1 MDGRYSNMP
10 VRIEIKKEMLVS
22 EYTLRNNL
30 LDIPYF
36 LIQMYLE
43 TGDGEYLTYFGK
55 RVKVTEEE
63 VPIVSDHWRQ
73 NVPFW
78 SKWSLRDLMKVSV
91 GVNVRPALIRITP
104 RIVKSVSE
112 EIIQRIKSNVSIPME
127 WRSLLLRRIGLSHP
141 LHDSLIQYHS
151 IGEDGDEGQLFSS
164 EEESF
169 LSSFP
174 EARVPD
180 IEYVGNNEVRVDVEY
195 FARDQEDWTMFSS
208 RVQLCFALSNAEAM
222 PEISETFVTG
232 VEYEGDQRTFLEKN
246 VNNLAEL
253 KKEQHLWRQY
263 SLWIVSYPSRY
274 WSQFCVAFSSH
285 RVYCLPEIW
294 LKNLNG
300 DRNIADVRKGLQY
313 VDQNIGSVQHFEYNY
328 RIDAVSLGEPRSCDA
343 GYFPSVEVDHRA
355 ASLSMAEE
363 TYLRVQDEYMKV
375 RRQKKQFGLYSLPMT
390 CVYDLDTV
398 QLCLRIACVEDV
410 AKIIFSMVCRLH
422 FQSSSE
428 EIREWGVQDSLWNL
442 GYPLPETDP
451 VVTAIGNR
459 PLCMGVF
466 KGSRFFSQVRVP
478 FGDPLFF
485 YCRERD
491 KGIVGWV
498 SQGIPEDP
506 RGTHLCKRVIGSYQD
521 KCSVPGCSGVPWN
534 NYTVFLFESMYMER
548 SRKNCLFWFSVM
560 GEGFE
565 YHVPFFF
572 VAKKKLRGRSYRS
585 RFGALEWNGNHRAF
599 IGRNGQVVKI

>member
-1 MDGRYSNMP
+1 MP

-43 TGDGEYLTYFGK
+43 TGDGEYLRYFGK
-55 RVKVTEEE
+55 KVRVTEEE
-63 VPIVSDHWRQ
+63 VPIVIDHLKQ
-73 NVPFW
+73 NVPSW
-78 SKWSLRDLMKVSV
+78 SRWTLCDLMKISV
-91 GVNVRPALIRITP
+91 GINVRPALVRITP
-104 RIVKSVSE
+104 RIIKSVSD
-112 EIIQRIKSNVSIPME
+112 EIIQRIKANISIPME
-127 WRSLLLRRIGLSHP
+127 WRSQILRRIGLSHP
-141 LHDSLIQYHS
+141 LHDSLVQYHS
-151 IGEDGDEGQLFSS
+151 VGEDGDEGQLFSV
-164 EEESF
+164 EEENF

-195 FARDQEDWTMFSS
+195 FSRDQEDWVVFSS
-208 RVQLCFALSNAEAM
+208 RVQLCFALRNAETM
-222 PEISETFVTG
+222 PEILETFVNRT
-232 VEYEGDQRTFLEKN
+232 EYVGDQKKFLDER
-246 VNNLAEL
+246 VTGLAEIEHL
-253 KKEQHLWRQY
+253 RSWKEY
-263 SLWIVSYPSRY
+263 SLWFVSYPSRY
-274 WSQFCVAFSSH
+274 WSHFCVAFSSC
-285 RVYCLPEIW
+285 RAYCLPEVW
-294 LKNLNG
+294 FKNVIG
-300 DRNIADVRKGLQY
+300 EKNISDVRKGLQY
-313 VDQNIGSVQHFEYNY
+313 VDQNMGSVRHFEYNY
-328 RIDAVSLGEPRSCDA
+328 RIDAVSLAEPRSSDA
-343 GYFPSVEVDHRA
+343 GYFPSAEVDHRA

-375 RRQKKQFGLYSLPMT
+375 RRQKKYFGLYSLPT
-390 CVYDLDTV
+390 DCVYDLDTV
-398 QLCLRIACVEDV
+398 QLCLKVTCVEDI

-428 EIREWGVQDSLWNL
+428 EIREWSVEDSLWNL
-442 GYPLPETDP
+442 GYPLLDTDP

-521 KCSVPGCSGVPWN
+521 KCGVPGCSGVPWN
-534 NYTVFLFESMYMER
+534 SYTVFLFESMYMER
-548 SRKNCLFWFSVM
+548 SRKNCLFWFTIM

-565 YHVPFFF
+565 YHIPFFF
-572 VAKKKLRGRSYRS
+572 VAKKKLRGKSYKS
-585 RFGALEWNGNHRAF
+585 RFGALEWNGNHRTF
-599 IGRNGQVVKI
+599 LGRNGQVIKI